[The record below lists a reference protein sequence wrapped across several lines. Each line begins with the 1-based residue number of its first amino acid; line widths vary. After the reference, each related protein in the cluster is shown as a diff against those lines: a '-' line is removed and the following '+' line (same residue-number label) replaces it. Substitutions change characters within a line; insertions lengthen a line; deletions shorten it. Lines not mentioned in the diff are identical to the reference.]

1 MLDFFLLVNF
11 FPCTPC
17 NVGLYS
23 LAGGKNE
30 LEKKN
35 NIARGDSQKKIIE
48 RKNKTRLYCSDK
60 DPFTLFL
67 L

>member
-11 FPCTPC
+11 FPC

-30 LEKKN
+30 LEKK
-35 NIARGDSQKKIIE
+35 ITLQGASYKKKYIIVGKRKTHLHCRGI
-48 RKNKTRLYCSDK
+48 KTHL
-60 DPFTLFL
+60 P
-67 L
+67 

>member
-1 MLDFFLLVNF
+1 MLDFFLLVHF

-30 LEKKN
+30 LEKK
-35 NIARGDSQKKIIE
+35 IILQGAIHKK
-48 RKNKTRLYCSDK
+48 KL
-60 DPFTLFL
+60 
-67 L
+67 